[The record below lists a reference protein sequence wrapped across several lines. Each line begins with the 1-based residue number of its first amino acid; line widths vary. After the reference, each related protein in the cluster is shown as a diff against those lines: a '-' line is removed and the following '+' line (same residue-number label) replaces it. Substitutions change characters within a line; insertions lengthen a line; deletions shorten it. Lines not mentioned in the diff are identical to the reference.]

1 LKLTSILA
9 ALAATVLFSA
19 ANLAQAQEAPTKPKS
34 ELIQDRIDAKQKRV
48 DALAGK
54 SSIKKMAKK
63 ERVEA
68 MVALLELRKQ
78 NAVAKEAG
86 TPMDRLMELKRRQLI
101 LAAKIQ
107 QVGQAANFLRVSG
120 KPIDDWQPL
129 IDEQSALL
137 AKHKKVSDRIQALE
151 RKAEGED

>member
-1 LKLTSILA
+1 MKLTSILA

-34 ELIQDRIDAKQKRV
+34 EQIQERINAKQGRV
-48 DALAGK
+48 DALDGK
-54 SSIKKMAKK
+54 SSAKKMAKK
-63 ERVEA
+63 DRVAA
-68 MVALLELRKQ
+68 MIAILELRKQ
-78 NAVAKEAG
+78 NAEAKEAG
-86 TPMDRLMELKRRQLI
+86 TTMDRLMELKRRQLI
-101 LAAKIQ
+101 LAAKIH
-107 QVGQAANFLRVSG
+107 QVGKAANFLRVSG

-129 IDEQSALL
+129 IDEQVALL